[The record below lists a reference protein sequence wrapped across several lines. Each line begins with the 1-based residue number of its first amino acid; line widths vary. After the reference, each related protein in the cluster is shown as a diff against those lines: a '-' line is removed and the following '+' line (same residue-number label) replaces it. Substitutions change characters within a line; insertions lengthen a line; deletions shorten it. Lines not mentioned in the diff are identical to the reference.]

1 MEYLDIPKWNT
12 TSWTLINFFF
22 VCPSIAEMMIGVMM
36 KVMQTEI
43 VCTNMKNI
51 HILKS
56 NINVILVSDISSM
69 HTYPQKCPHNTK
81 QTQIHMALHPIV

>member
-1 MEYLDIPKWNT
+1 MEYLDIPKRNI

-36 KVMQTEI
+36 KVMSSLI

-56 NINVILVSDISSM
+56 YIDAILVPDISSM
-69 HTYPQKCPHNTK
+69 HAYPQKCPYNTK
-81 QTQIHMALHPIV
+81 QTHIHMTLHPNV